1 MAKEFKGPDPKPTK
15 RVKDKKVM
23 KRMHT
28 RGVICVLC
36 GKPGSIH
43 HVYDRS
49 DVPENLVGLC
59 GSGTTGHHGY
69 ITGEDEQTRRELGE
83 YILLNRDD
91 IIFYV
96 IGKLGEEAGKEWLLR
111 RLFLTI

>member
-1 MAKEFKGPDPKPTK
+1 VSKRSYAPDPKPTK

-23 KRMHT
+23 KQMHT

-59 GSGTTGHHGY
+59 GSGTTGHHGL
-69 ITGEDEQTRRELGE
+69 ITAENELTRRRLGE
-83 YILLNRDD
+83 YIMLERTD
-91 IIFYV
+91 IAFYI
-96 IGKLGEEAGKEWLLR
+96 IGKLGEEGGREWLRR
-111 RLFLTI
+111 RLLVSI